1 MKVLFAHDHTF
12 YKYKENYYSTGGLSN
27 EMLQRYLIQFDELKI
42 VSRQNELNEK
52 IDDKLT
58 KASGENISFVK
69 IENFKKI
76 KKIYLRNKELKKIE
90 SEVVNSDYVIARI
103 PSSIGEAAIKYARVH
118 NKPYLI
124 ELVACT
130 WDSLWNHSIVGKI
143 VAPFSYFKL
152 KKIVNDAPYCVYVTS
167 KFLQK
172 RYPNQK
178 KSINCSNVNLKNLPL
193 LKRDI
198 TVVKK
203 KIIIGTTAAVNVKY
217 KGQKFI
223 IEALGELKKKGIHN
237 IEYQLV
243 GNGEQTY
250 LKKIAKKNNV
260 EDQVVFLGGLK
271 HQDVLNWLDTLAI
284 YIQPSLQEGLPRAL
298 IEAMSRGI
306 PCLGTDRAGIPEL
319 ISSSA
324 LIKVNSETSHS
335 FADSIYKLINNVDL
349 QSQYSQ
355 ENYNE
360 SKNYYHE
367 KIENRRQEFFKEFIK
382 NS

>member
-12 YKYKENYYSTGGLSN
+12 YKYKEIYYSTGGLSN
-27 EMLQRYLIQFDELKI
+27 EMLQRYLKQFDELKI
-42 VSRQNELNEK
+42 VSRQNELSEK

-76 KKIYLRNKELKKIE
+76 KKIYIRQKELKKIE
-90 SEVVNSDYVIARI
+90 AEVVNSDYVIARI
-103 PSSIGEAAIKYARVH
+103 PSSIGEAAIKYAKVH

-143 VAPFSYFKL
+143 VAPLSYFKL
-152 KKIVNDAPYCVYVTS
+152 KKIVKDAPYCVYVTS

-178 KSINCSNVNLKNLPL
+178 KNINCSNVNLKNIAL
-193 LKRDI
+193 LKQDTRI
-198 TVVKK
+198 KK

-223 IEALGELKKKGIHN
+223 IEALGELKKKGVQN

-250 LKKIAKKNNV
+250 LKKIAEKNNV
-260 EDQVVFLGGLK
+260 EDQIVFLGGLK
-271 HQDVLNWLDTLAI
+271 HQDVLNWLDTLTI

-319 ISSSA
+319 ISNSA
-324 LIKVNSETSHS
+324 LIKVNSKTSNN
-335 FADSIYKLINNVDL
+335 FADSIYELANNSSL

>member
-1 MKVLFAHDHTF
+1 
-12 YKYKENYYSTGGLSN
+12 
-27 EMLQRYLIQFDELKI
+27 
-42 VSRQNELNEK
+42 
-52 IDDKLT
+52 
-58 KASGENISFVK
+58 
-69 IENFKKI
+69 
-76 KKIYLRNKELKKIE
+76 LRNKELKKIE

-124 ELVACT
+124 ELVASS

-143 VAPFSYFKL
+143 VAPFSYFKF
-152 KKIVNDAPYCVYVTS
+152 KKIVNDAPYCVDVTS

-223 IEALGELKKKGIHN
+223 IEALGELKKKVIHN

-250 LKKIAKKNNV
+250 LKKMAKKNNV
-260 EDQVVFLGGLK
+260 ED
-271 HQDVLNWLDTLAI
+271 
-284 YIQPSLQEGLPRAL
+284 
-298 IEAMSRGI
+298 
-306 PCLGTDRAGIPEL
+306 
-319 ISSSA
+319 
-324 LIKVNSETSHS
+324 
-335 FADSIYKLINNVDL
+335 
-349 QSQYSQ
+349 
-355 ENYNE
+355 
-360 SKNYYHE
+360 
-367 KIENRRQEFFKEFIK
+367 
-382 NS
+382 